1 MTPEQEERLLLAQQR
16 RGYSRLCFVPE
27 LEEGFVSHRVQRIRR
42 RLLLIVSTALIF
54 QLIYCIL
61 DLLFLPLAVGLISVP
76 VRLLAM
82 LSVVFSFFY
91 CRRAQSDPHLSLL
104 AYVAAYGLNG
114 ASVVVVIY
122 VCWGMGVPIP
132 YDGLFLVLMFGY
144 VPSAPRPGV
153 SARCFSASVCC

>member
-1 MTPEQEERLLLAQQR
+1 MGMPPEEEERLLLAQQR

-54 QLIYCIL
+54 QLVYCVL
-61 DLLFLPLAVGLISVP
+61 DLLFLPLAVGLLSVP

-91 CRRAQSDPHLSLL
+91 CRRTQSDPHLSLL
-104 AYVAAYGLNG
+104 AYAAAYGLIG

-122 VCWGMGVPIP
+122 VCWAWAWP
-132 YDGLFLVLMFGY
+132 YLTT
-144 VPSAPRPGV
+144 
-153 SARCFSASVCC
+153 ARSWC